1 MGLWSYPTFKKSLWV
16 VFSNFS
22 SRMFV
27 KWICAALLINYF
39 PHEDLSLNFPH
50 VFVAPMSFSVQPT
63 SLGGEHLKG
72 WYMFLFTFRSKFNQD
87 LNFFVF
93 STQFVCVEDTHFHT
107 DGDGEVALQY
117 IISISP
123 KRFRGSNFFPDKSL
137 STALG
142 QIKRTNVF
150 FSFLCPCAKSWTSE
164 TCFNT

>member
-1 MGLWSYPTFKKSLWV
+1 
-16 VFSNFS
+16 
-22 SRMFV
+22 
-27 KWICAALLINYF
+27 
-39 PHEDLSLNFPH
+39 
-50 VFVAPMSFSVQPT
+50 
-63 SLGGEHLKG
+63 
-72 WYMFLFTFRSKFNQD
+72 MFLFTFRSKFNQD

-93 STQFVCVEDTHFHT
+93 STQFVCAEDTHFHT

-150 FSFLCPCAKSWTSE
+150 FFFSLPMC
-164 TCFNT
+164 